1 MTQRGRR
8 WAMAGLFVL
17 VGWFLVSL
25 LQTREAQAAAKKI
38 SGTAQGFVMVSSTT
52 MWPGDAPHH
61 EIILQHERWVEN
73 SDDPDC
79 PTAQV
84 TSVSVI
90 DHTAGQGTRR
100 GYDVDTCPNG
110 DQIFVA
116 GEGTIK
122 TVKQPDGSLES
133 TYEGKWWYTG
143 GTGKFKGI
151 TGGGTGKG
159 KWILGK
165 PESFQVEWAG
175 EYELKP

>member
-1 MTQRGRR
+1 MTQCGRR
-8 WAMAGLFVL
+8 WAMAGLVVL
-17 VGWFLVSL
+17 VGCFLVSL
-25 LQTREAQAAAKKI
+25 LQPREAQAAAKKI
-38 SGTAQGFVMVSSTT
+38 SGTGQKGVTVSSTT

-61 EIILQHERWVEN
+61 EIILRHERWVEH

-79 PTAQV
+79 TTAQV
-84 TSVSVI
+84 TGVIVI
-90 DHTAGQGTRR
+90 DHTAGQGTIR

-122 TVKQPDGSLES
+122 TVKQPDGSMES

-151 TGGGTGKG
+151 TGGGTGKTTE
-159 KWILGK
+159 ILGK
-165 PESFQVEWAG
+165 PESFRSEWAG
-175 EYELKP
+175 EYELKL

>member
-1 MTQRGRR
+1 MTPRGGR

-38 SGTAQGFVMVSSTT
+38 SGTSQEFVIVSSTT
-52 MWPGDAPHH
+52 MWPGDVPNH
-61 EIILQHERWVEN
+61 EIVLQHARWVEN

-79 PTAQV
+79 NTTQV
-84 TSVSVI
+84 TGVIVI
-90 DHTAGQGTRR
+90 DHTAGQGTLR

-122 TVKQPDGSLES
+122 TAKQPDGSLVS

-151 TGGGTGKG
+151 TGGGTAKSKG
-159 KWILGK
+159 IVGK
-165 PESFQVEWAG
+165 PESMRAEWEG